1 MSTAQQ
7 QEATR
12 PELSRQH
19 IIDAA
24 AAVALALDG
33 KIKYAVVGSGACSVL
48 GSQQVTENLEIV
60 VPKGQTQQTRSL
72 LKEHPTSFDIEKRTL
87 HTYFKSS
94 SEPSGGRVRIEL
106 LAPPGMFR
114 EEYTES
120 TPMILIPSGDKK
132 IRVLKPTLLLN
143 SRCASVQDQ
152 RTEEGKRAHAMDI
165 VFLLGWCHRNDVV
178 PTSDEVPHA
187 TMPFVHTFISLLPSS
202 KEHWVNA
209 GYDLKQGRFKTQ

>member
-7 QEATR
+7 QELPR
-12 PELSRQH
+12 PKPSRQH
-19 IIDAA
+19 MTDAA

-33 KIKYAVVGSGACSVL
+33 KIQYALVGSGACSVL

-60 VPKGQTQQTRSL
+60 VPKGQTQQARSL

-94 SEPSGGRVRIEL
+94 SEPSNGRVRVEL

-120 TPMILIPSGDKK
+120 TPTILAPSGDKK

-165 VFLLGWCHRNDVV
+165 VFLLGWCHRNGVV

-202 KEHWVNA
+202 KEHWVNS
-209 GYDLKQGRFKTQ
+209 GYDLVRVS